1 MSDPML
7 RALDELVPAAPH
19 ETGDWAGVLA
29 AAGVKPRRARRPSRR
44 QLIAAVAA
52 LAVLGTLVATPALGV
67 RGLILGLIGR
77 TNVSFV
83 SSPGAPAKIKLEF
96 LELDQGA
103 PAGMAQHPLPDE
115 ARSITFRG
123 AGGQKHVLWVAPTRS
138 GGFCSI
144 GVASGGCLAKDERAQ
159 AGPVTIGGGFSEAR
173 GQAPVVREVD
183 GVVLS
188 PSVATLTLE
197 FADGKSIPLPF
208 VYVSSPIDAGFYFYG
223 VPAPHQSAGHRP
235 VAVVARDA
243 AGTVVATKRLD
254 TFHPAA
260 GSSARPSPF
269 VPGRPPQRLPAG
281 GTVHP
286 TAPLRRATASG
297 VTAVAGSNGAV
308 QITAG
313 TLPPAIDNLLGR
325 SVTYDCFRLAHPYGI
340 ATVFG
345 EGQSGAFTRSVG
357 FTVRGNGGPLDGCEI
372 DSSRGHRWPDALG
385 SHSPVELA
393 FTAKG
398 RAYFADRAAARDLA
412 LFVRS
417 GRMQRIRRERGK
429 GSFLRDMNAAY
440 GHALA
445 GSQISA
451 SRSTNTE
458 SPSRRRA
465 SPGRS
470 SPIVVRNGRIVR
482 SNLAPYA
489 KVF

>member
-7 RALDELVPAAPH
+7 HALDELVPAGPH

-96 LELDQGA
+96 LEFDQGA
-103 PAGMAQHPLPDE
+103 PAGMAPHPLPDE

-123 AGGQKHVLWVAPTRS
+123 AGGQKHVLWVAPTSS

-144 GVASGGCLAKDERAQ
+144 GVASGGCLAKAERAT
-159 AGPVTIGGGFSEAR
+159 AGPLTVGGGYSEAR
-173 GQAPVVREVD
+173 GRAPLMREVN

-188 PSVATLTLE
+188 PAVAALTLE
-197 FADGKSIPLPF
+197 FADGTSLPLPF

-235 VAVVARDA
+235 VAVVARNA
-243 AGTVVATKRLD
+243 AGAVIATKSLETPPRPLPIRPGLHFVRRPQ
-254 TFHPAA
+254 TLPAA
-260 GSSARPSPF
+260 GA
-269 VPGRPPQRLPAG
+269 
-281 GTVHP
+281 VHP
-286 TAPLRRATASG
+286 TVPLRRATASG

-308 QITAG
+308 QLTAG
-313 TLPPAIDNLLGR
+313 TLTPAAAKLLGR
-325 SVTYDCFRLAHPYGI
+325 AVTYDCFRLAHAFGI
-340 ATVFG
+340 STVFG
-345 EGQSGAFTRSVG
+345 EARSGDFARSVG
-357 FTVRGNGGPLDGCEI
+357 FTLHGSIGLFDGCEI
-372 DSSRGHRWPDALG
+372 DSTRGHRWPDALS

-393 FTAKG
+393 FTSKA

-417 GRMQRIRRERGK
+417 GRMQRIRHEPGKELLRE
-429 GSFLRDMNAAY
+429 LNAAY
-440 GHALA
+440 GPALA
-445 GSQISA
+445 R
-451 SRSTNTE
+451 SRIRFALGPHGITFSETSTT
-458 SPSRRRA
+458 
-465 SPGRS
+465 GKTFTV
-470 SPIVVRNGRIVR
+470 VVRNGRIVH
-482 SNLAPYA
+482 SNVEPYA
-489 KVF
+489 KAF